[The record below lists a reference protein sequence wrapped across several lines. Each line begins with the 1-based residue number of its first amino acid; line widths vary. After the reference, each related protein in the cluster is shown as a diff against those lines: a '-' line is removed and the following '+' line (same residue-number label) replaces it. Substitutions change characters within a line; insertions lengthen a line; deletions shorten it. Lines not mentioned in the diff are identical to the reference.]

1 VSDTKYQED
10 NQHLPDSEYMPGDI
24 RYIAAGNKGRY
35 LDNRRTQG
43 LIESVNEKKAVFYWR
58 VGAFEDKDTIWEL
71 DFEEIENFQFETGAS
86 VISKYKI
93 AQYEKEKKKYN
104 HKIIINNNVN
114 DLLKSN
120 HAIKMEI
127 SNIKERGFLG
137 ALAEMEIE
145 KLNSNKA
152 IIQESLYSYLLEN
165 KLNNLDEKITGMIVS
180 NPYSGE
186 ILKHLW
192 FRLAKLGFVRYENR
206 VPKLLEGIPEGKDI
220 EAYIIKRI
228 AFVRALFEISGVLE
242 ITTYR
247 GVNSPYKWLSF
258 PKAFSSW
265 TLDYSVANDLA
276 KINDDTNIEVAY
288 IMKRRTRTTEI
299 FLTSIETKA
308 MNRAYDEKEVLL
320 FANPENGIY

>member
-1 VSDTKYQED
+1 MKYQED
-10 NQHLPDSEYMPGDI
+10 NQHLPDSEYIPGNI

-35 LDNRRTQG
+35 LDNRRTPGQ
-43 LIESVNEKKAVFYWR
+43 IESVNEKQAVFYWR
-58 VGAFEDKDTIWEL
+58 VGAFEDKDAIWEL
-71 DFEEIENFQFETGAS
+71 DFEEIENFQFETGALE
-86 VISKYKI
+86 ISKHKI
-93 AQYEKEKKKYN
+93 AQYEKGKKKFS
-104 HKIIINNNVN
+104 HKIIINSNVN
-114 DLLKSN
+114 ALLKSN
-120 HAIKMEI
+120 HAITMEI
-127 SNIKERGFLG
+127 NIIKERGYLG
-137 ALAEMEIE
+137 ALTEMKIE

-152 IIQESLYSYLLEN
+152 TIQEALYSYLLDN
-165 KLNNLDEKITGMIVS
+165 KLDSLDEKITGMIVS

-186 ILKHLW
+186 MLKHLW

-206 VPKLLEGIPEGKDI
+206 MPKPLEGIPEGKEF

-242 ITTYR
+242 IITYR

-276 KINDDTNIEVAY
+276 KINDENNIEVAY
-288 IMKRRTRTTEI
+288 IMKRKTRTNEI

-308 MNRAYDEKEVLL
+308 MNRVYDEKEVLL
-320 FANPENGIY
+320 FANPQNGIF